1 MKTKKT
7 LIKRPVT
14 KTLVVNIRM
23 SPEEKRGLESAAKAE
38 NRTLSNYIIVAGLER
53 AKAAR

>member
-23 SPEEKRGLESAAKAE
+23 SPEEKRSLEAAAKAE